1 MEPVVERKCSGGLS
15 PARGREAPL
24 NAAGRITVAPV
35 AIKIRVLSSS
45 GFARKV
51 RLCIAISVFSV
62 SLWFVFA
69 KHFSTTENTENTE
82 KDFSGKA
89 LLSDGSV
96 LCAFKR
102 ALEIRGL
109 QTRGPVFDR
118 REIGL

>member
-51 RLCIAISVFSV
+51 RLCIAISV

-69 KHFSTTENTENTE
+69 KHFSTTENTENTK
-82 KDFSGKA
+82 KDFSAKP
-89 LLSDGSV
+89 
-96 LCAFKR
+96 C
-102 ALEIRGL
+102 
-109 QTRGPVFDR
+109 
-118 REIGL
+118 

>member
-51 RLCIAISVFSV
+51 RLCIAISV
-62 SLWFVFA
+62 SLCLCGSF
-69 KHFSTTENTENTE
+69 
-82 KDFSGKA
+82 
-89 LLSDGSV
+89 LLSI
-96 LCAFKR
+96 FQPQRTQRKIFR
-102 ALEIRGL
+102 AK
-109 QTRGPVFDR
+109 PC
-118 REIGL
+118 

>member
-24 NAAGRITVAPV
+24 YAAGRITVAPV
-35 AIKIRVLSSS
+35 AIKIRVFSSS

-69 KHFSTTENTENTE
+69 KHFSTTENTE